1 MPAIPWVI
9 GGMIGIGSLI
19 WGYNELGESVN
30 DSIDEVDNVWEKV
43 DFRAGLI
50 LGMLGYYFFGKRKKR
65 KRY

>member
-19 WGYNELGESVN
+19 WGYNELTDSLSETVEES
-30 DSIDEVDNVWEKV
+30 DELWEKI

-50 LGMLGYYFFGKRKKR
+50 IGGLGYYFFGKRKRR
-65 KRY
+65 KRN